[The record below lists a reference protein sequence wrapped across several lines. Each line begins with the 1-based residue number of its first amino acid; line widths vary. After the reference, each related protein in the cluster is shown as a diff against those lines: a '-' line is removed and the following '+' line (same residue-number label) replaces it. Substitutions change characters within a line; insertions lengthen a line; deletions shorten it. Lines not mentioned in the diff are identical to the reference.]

1 MGLFDVFNA
10 NKKKWMII
18 LESSDFD
25 SQLKV
30 IIRDFFIRDNII
42 VEIYLE
48 NQKANET
55 TKFGNGGL
63 ENWEDANNI
72 SMNSEPPILCSKTFK
87 QHFSNNRLNRGL
99 QTPDWFYIAY
109 PDVAHWFQQN
119 LAKFGNEMESKKA
132 EFFDLN
138 GVRPVFF
145 REIIERFKTENG
157 KLECT
162 A

>member
-109 PDVAHWFQQN
+109 PDVAHW
-119 LAKFGNEMESKKA
+119 LCKHEPYSRRPHTEMRTCACICIIGSRAHSKYSSTNA
-132 EFFDLN
+132 
-138 GVRPVFF
+138 
-145 REIIERFKTENG
+145 T
-157 KLECT
+157 C